1 MGTGMDRVPDEN
13 APLSTADALRRL
25 AKGPDDHAWST
36 VLNRH
41 GVDILRATRRILGD
55 PMSAEDACQETLLQ
69 VRDRA
74 GQFRGPASRIDAPH
88 APDATA
94 RNWIMRIACNTALHM
109 LRQRKR
115 SKLREQNVARETP
128 TVIDAPELLGGP
140 QWNGADREELAAQ
153 VRAELADLPEKQR
166 LPLTLHFFGGLDYEQ
181 LSNELRCGVG
191 AARVRVYR
199 ALEKLRQRMAALGI
213 LVTTAA
219 IYTLLHSSTASAAE
233 AVMDPER
240 FARWQNLL
248 FSSQHAAINVVSD
261 PQFQMLGKLG
271 YAVASAAICGTLA
284 FSHSSTQPAKNET
297 PFAPA
302 TPKPI
307 VQNLQPV
314 RPAPVAEAATA
325 HGGERNLCSSQV
337 WTKVPFVDTTDEFL
351 KKIDVEFQGLEKPV
365 PEVAKVPAAV
375 PENRESALVSPLAQ
389 LEMLQAQQHNLNV
402 RVARL
407 HQEIEAHR
415 AMGVMDGVTLDDQ
428 NRLRRAADDQAEL
441 SNLIRQI
448 ADELRYSA
456 PKENAQAGLH

>member
-1 MGTGMDRVPDEN
+1 MDRVPDEN

-25 AKGPDDHAWST
+25 AKGPDDRAWAT

-41 GVDILRATRRILGD
+41 GVEILRATRRILGD

-74 GQFRGPASRIDAPH
+74 GQFRGRLDAPH

-128 TVIDAPELLGGP
+128 RVIDAPELSGGP
-140 QWNGADREELAAQ
+140 QSDREELAAQ
-153 VRAELADLPEKQR
+153 VRAELAELPEKQR

-181 LSNELRCGVG
+181 LSSELRCGVG
-191 AARVRVYR
+191 AARVRVHR

-219 IYTLLHSSTASAAE
+219 IYTLLHNSTASAAE
-233 AVMDPER
+233 AALDPER
-240 FARWQNLL
+240 IARWQNLL

-261 PQFQMLGKLG
+261 PQFQLLGKLG

-284 FSHSSTQPAKNET
+284 FSQSGKAPVKNET
-297 PFAPA
+297 PAALPIS
-302 TPKPI
+302 KPV
-307 VQNLQPV
+307 VQNVQPERAV
-314 RPAPVAEAATA
+314 PPAEAAMA
-325 HGGERNLCSSQV
+325 HASEVRDMHQIGTTVQ
-337 WTKVPFVDTTDEFL
+337 FVDTTDPFL
-351 KKIDVEFQGLEKPV
+351 KRIGIEFQGVEKPV
-365 PEVAKVPAAV
+365 PEVAKAPTPA
-375 PENRESALVSPLAQ
+375 PETREANLVSPLAQ
-389 LEMLQAQQHNLNV
+389 LEMLQAQQHSLNV

-415 AMGVMDGVTLDDQ
+415 AMGAMGVMDSVTLDDQ

-441 SNLIRQI
+441 SNLIRQL
-448 ADELRYSA
+448 ADELRYSE
-456 PKENAQAGLH
+456 PKVDSQAGLH